1 MQIEQDQNRYPH
13 PETPVAYRQVRRAAE
28 HAAAFHANLALT
40 RWTRGGDI
48 PHVFASTR
56 NVPTRAVW
64 YAQAQQHFASWLE
77 NGGFRALE
85 QDEK

>member
-1 MQIEQDQNRYPH
+1 VQIEQDQNRYPY
-13 PETPVAYRQVRRAAE
+13 PDTPVAYRQVRHAVS

-48 PHVFASTR
+48 PHVYASIR

-64 YAQAQQHFASWLE
+64 YAQAQSHFASWLE
-77 NGGFRALE
+77 NGGFRALDHE
-85 QDEK
+85 GK